1 MLDNIVT
8 DGMRVAAEV
17 RRRMDEA
24 QKEIDRGGTTRGTE
38 DDDEDEGDGHG
49 EDLLEGAEVDAGSSA
64 KTPTASLLDQ
74 PMVEEP
80 GSRASAPPPPTP
92 GASGA
97 DVEKSTMFER

>member
-24 QKEIDRGGTTRGTE
+24 QKEIDRGGSTRGTE
-38 DDDEDEGDGHG
+38 DDEEDEGDDHG
-49 EDLLEGAEVDAGSSA
+49 GDLLEGAEVDAGSSSV

-74 PMVEEP
+74 PMTEEP
-80 GSRASAPPPPTP
+80 GSRRVPPPTP
-92 GASGA
+92 GASV